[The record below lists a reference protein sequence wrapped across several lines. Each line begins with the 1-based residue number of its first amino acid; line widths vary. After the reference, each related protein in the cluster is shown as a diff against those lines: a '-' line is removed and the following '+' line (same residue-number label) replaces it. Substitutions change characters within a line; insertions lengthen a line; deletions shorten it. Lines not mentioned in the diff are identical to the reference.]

1 MLDTSVIKQEKNL
14 EARNSGLR
22 TFVNMDV
29 EELLSFKP
37 EKPTFD
43 SKSKRSRD
51 ADEDEYRKKKRR
63 FEANGSSTQDRS
75 QMTEEEKEKIRQM
88 IEAEPDAEAMDE
100 TSFKKLLLQFEKRVY
115 RNQEM
120 RIKYPDLPEKFM
132 ESEIELNET
141 IHEMHV
147 MATVPE
153 YYQILVDLRC
163 VQSLLQLIAHENTD
177 ISIAVVDLIQ
187 ELTDPDTLNEN
198 EDTAM
203 VLIDALLDG
212 QVVAVLV
219 NNLDRLDENVKEEF
233 EGVHNSLAIIENMS
247 DFKPEMCSEAAQQGL
262 MQWLLKRLRL
272 KRPFDQNKLYSSEI
286 LAILLQDSEENRQ
299 LLGDSD
305 GIDILLQQ
313 LATFKK
319 HDPGNKDEVEL
330 MENLF
335 NSMCSALAFP
345 ANRSRFLRGEGLQLM
360 NLMLREKKLSR
371 NSAIKVLN
379 HAMTGI
385 EGQENCQKFVEI
397 LGLRSIFP
405 LFMKTPK
412 QTKTGPAPDELEEH
426 ICSIIAS
433 MLRNCQATPR
443 QRLLLKFTEND
454 HEKVERLLELHFKY
468 LDKVRQC
475 DDQIEREKVRL
486 KQIGEDLD
494 EDMEDEFYLKR
505 LDSGLFTLQLID
517 YIMLETCASGAS
529 SIRARVMQI
538 LNMRGGSVKVI
549 RGIMREYAGN
559 IGDAKDLVAKEA
571 EKERILALV
580 DKF

>member
-1 MLDTSVIKQEKNL
+1 
-14 EARNSGLR
+14 
-22 TFVNMDV
+22 MDV
-29 EELLSFKP
+29 GELLSFKP
-37 EKPTFD
+37 EKPSFEPKQKKSREDDEDTGNSRKRRRFDTNASSSTALD
-43 SKSKRSRD
+43 SKTRMS
-51 ADEDEYRKKKRR
+51 
-63 FEANGSSTQDRS
+63 
-75 QMTEEEKEKIRQM
+75 EEEKEKIRQM
-88 IEAEPDAEAMDE
+88 VEAEPDAEAMDE

-115 RNQEM
+115 KNQEM

-141 IHEMHV
+141 VHEMHV

-163 VQSLLQLIAHENTD
+163 VQSLLQLIGHDNTD
-177 ISIAVVDLIQ
+177 ISIAVIDLLQ
-187 ELTDPDTLNEN
+187 ELTDPDILNEN
-198 EDTAM
+198 EETASIL
-203 VLIDALLDG
+203 VDALMEG

-219 NNLDRLDENVKEEF
+219 NNLDRLDESVKEES
-233 EGVHNSLAIIENMS
+233 EGVHNTLAIIENMS
-247 DFKPEMCSEAAQQGL
+247 DFKPEICMDAAQQGL
-262 MQWLLKRLRL
+262 LQWLLKRIRM
-272 KRPFDQNKLYSSEI
+272 KSPFDQNKLYSSEI
-286 LAILLQDSEENRQ
+286 LAILLQDTEENRQ
-299 LLGDSD
+299 MLGELD

-319 HDPGNKDEVEL
+319 HDPTTKDEMEM

-335 NSMCSALAFP
+335 NCMCSALAFP

-360 NLMLREKKLSR
+360 NLMLREKKQSR
-371 NSAIKVLN
+371 NSAVKVLN

-385 EGQENCQKFVEI
+385 EGQDNSQKFVEI
-397 LGLRSIFP
+397 LGLRSMFP

-412 QTKTGPAPDELEEH
+412 QTKTGPTQDELEEH

-433 MLRNCQATPR
+433 MLKNTQSTPR

-475 DDQIEREKVRL
+475 DDQIERQKMQL
-486 KQIGEDLD
+486 KHNGEEVDD
-494 EDMEDEFYLKR
+494 DMEDDFYLRR

-517 YIMLETCASGAS
+517 YIMLETCASGAP
-529 SIRARVMQI
+529 SIHSRVMQI

-559 IGDAKDLVAKEA
+559 IGDAKDPVAKEA
-571 EKERILALV
+571 EQDRILALV